1 MALIVNAVSIVILPR
16 ILNSFDVPFHIGRVV
31 GAWGA
36 WQSGQMLPYVNPW
49 ALHGLGLGSN
59 YFYGTWQAFLL
70 APIYG
75 LTHSVAVTFT
85 LFNIVATVI
94 SGVLMDKLLRQFF
107 HGNAVMVASSFYMAS
122 PFMVH
127 NLFVTQDQ
135 GAIIGIAL
143 LPMIFIGLFRIL
155 KDQANGIAYL
165 AIGAALMLSSHLLS
179 TFLAVVAVIIVLIWA
194 WRELNLTTLIRL
206 GYAGLLA
213 LALSAF
219 FWVPL
224 IELKSLDLYN
234 VFFKNIY
241 VMDRTAAFLT
251 NSNSWQPYSK
261 LIKVVNGLALLG
273 SMGLI
278 SKWSTIKDRADE
290 MQFKLFKLS
299 LGVTALFA
307 FLSYAPLNWR
317 YLPGVFANLQF
328 LWRFMYIG
336 YFFMAFILAVG
347 IEVFVREYV
356 SYGTKAKV
364 SKTVLASLAVTL
376 ILALGQTFQYAH
388 SVRHAVK
395 LDVRPAVIAN
405 GFKAFNPHSKSDAWY
420 FEYASTGVYLH
431 QNIITNPAAII
442 AKHNVTT
449 ADVTTTT
456 KNTNRLIS
464 ANVAVNGADNY
475 LVFKKVYYPGYYIR
489 LANGQHADIKATHNK
504 DGLVAVRL
512 PANYQGGLKLG
523 FQAPL
528 LYVWM
533 WVVSLCT
540 LVMTLAVMLRQRNLG
555 GQFYQ
560 SLY

>member
-143 LPMIFIGLFRIL
+143 LPMIFIGVFRIL

-251 NSNSWQPYSK
+251 KSNSWQPYSK